1 MRGTTALSNM
11 RVENTEEFFNR
22 NHEMLKTL
30 PKKKDTVYKPR
41 DVEAL
46 LNQYHKLI
54 NAIYQQNKVKMNDQ
68 SKRDELYSYIVN
80 TFILLVK
87 EYDPSSN
94 VDFPGY
100 IKIKLTLRTKHSYL
114 KKKFNDMD
122 KQKVEDADDPKTDI
136 ALRLKESQNDVIKDL
151 AYGNPL
157 TEDICD
163 NVLESFILQEMEQ
176 GNTSTKSIIS
186 VIRNT
191 FPQISAAEIKEAIS
205 VLKQRLYERA
215 RELHFITE

>member
-1 MRGTTALSNM
+1 
-11 RVENTEEFFNR
+11 
-22 NHEMLKTL
+22 
-30 PKKKDTVYKPR
+30 
-41 DVEAL
+41 
-46 LNQYHKLI
+46 
-54 NAIYQQNKVKMNDQ
+54 
-68 SKRDELYSYIVN
+68 
-80 TFILLVK
+80 
-87 EYDPSSN
+87 
-94 VDFPGY
+94 
-100 IKIKLTLRTKHSYL
+100 
-114 KKKFNDMD
+114 MD

-186 VIRNT
+186 VIKNS